1 MFFSGD
7 KRRKGQLSGVQILA
21 IGFAVLILVGGI
33 LLSLP
38 ISSASGEY
46 TNLLD
51 SFFTATS
58 AICVTGLVTLDTGTY
73 WSAFGQTIIIILIEI
88 GGLGFMAFTTLL
100 AILLKRRIT
109 LRDRLI
115 IQEAMNTFSI
125 KGIVRMVEQIVIFT
139 ISVQILGGLILST
152 QFISEYGV
160 FKGICYG
167 IFHSISAFCNAGF
180 DLFGNYSS
188 VTSYSSNTLVLL
200 LLSAIIIVSG
210 LGFTVILDLFKFRK
224 TKRLSTHSKLVLS
237 ITGILIVVGVVF
249 MFVLEYN
256 NPETIGNMNFKDK
269 VINSIFS
276 GVSPRTAGF
285 NSISLDGMTS
295 GGKFLTILLM
305 FIGGSPGS
313 TAGGFKTATFGI
325 VLLTVISVLKGRDD
339 VEAFGRRFSQSLVNR
354 AFVILMIA
362 LSLVA
367 VVTMLLCITQPGEE
381 FIDLLYEATSA
392 FGTVGL
398 TTGVTQRLN
407 TIGKI
412 IIMVTMYLGRVGP
425 LTVAL
430 ALTNR
435 RKKTGYRY
443 PETKILIG

>member
-1 MFFSGD
+1 MFFNRE
-7 KRRKGQLSGVQILA
+7 KKKKGKLSGVQILA
-21 IGFAVLILVGGI
+21 IGFVILIFVGGT

-38 ISSASGEY
+38 VSSASGEY

-58 AICVTGLVTLDTGTY
+58 AVCVTGLVTVDTGTY
-73 WSAFGQTIIIILIEI
+73 WSSFGQTIIIILIEI
-88 GGLGFMAFTTLL
+88 GGLGFMVFTTLL
-100 AILLKRRIT
+100 AVLLKRKIT
-109 LRDRLI
+109 LRNRLI
-115 IQEAMNTFSI
+115 IQESMNTFSI
-125 KGIVRMVEQIVIFT
+125 KGIVRMVEQIVLFT
-139 ISVQILGGLILST
+139 ISVQVLGGLILAT
-152 QFISEYGV
+152 QFVPEYGLL
-160 FKGICYG
+160 KGICYG

-180 DLFGNYSS
+180 DLFGSYSS
-188 VTSYSSNTLVLL
+188 VTSYSSNALVLL
-200 LLSAIIIVSG
+200 LLSIIIIISG
-210 LGFTVILDLFKFRK
+210 LGFTVILDLLKFKK
-224 TKRLSTHSKLVLS
+224 LKRISTHSKLVLS
-237 ITGILIVVGVVF
+237 ITSILIIFGVVF
-249 MFVLEYN
+249 MFILEYN
-256 NPETIGNMNFKDK
+256 NPETIGNMTFKDK

-295 GGKFLTILLM
+295 GGKFLTIVLM

-313 TAGGFKTATFGI
+313 TAGGLKTVTFGI
-325 VLLTVISVLKGRDD
+325 VLLTVISVIKGNND
-339 VEAFGRRFSQSLVNR
+339 VEAFGRRFSQVLVNKS
-354 AFVILMIA
+354 FVILIIA

-367 VVTMLLCITQPGEE
+367 VVTMLLCIIQPEEE

-407 TIGKI
+407 AIGKI